1 MKQKF
6 KIIFAIL
13 LAIASVSVLIELSY
27 HLFPSQEGTLNLIIL
42 PIPASSPNTT
52 FDNKALQSL
61 QLDVELSQGSNS
73 TEKFMFNI
81 TQGSSMT
88 IDLVLSS
95 FSNDTEF
102 TIPLYLS
109 VGAIENQPFAKM
121 IVSAPSPYPALP
133 WPSHEDSPNATKPFE
148 ASFNPNP
155 LTLEPEESKKVTL
168 TINALEDAPIGKY
181 SMFVEMGNWEQ
192 TRLGAI
198 TFQLTVMPKQ

>member
-95 FSNDTEF
+95 S
-102 TIPLYLS
+102 
-109 VGAIENQPFAKM
+109 QM
-121 IVSAPSPYPALP
+121 ILNSPYH
-133 WPSHEDSPNATKPFE
+133 S
-148 ASFNPNP
+148 
-155 LTLEPEESKKVTL
+155 
-168 TINALEDAPIGKY
+168 I
-181 SMFVEMGNWEQ
+181 
-192 TRLGAI
+192 
-198 TFQLTVMPKQ
+198 FQ